1 MPDWQHHPEEADL
14 LRYSDGELRA
24 GDTERIARHLEACWD
39 CRTRLDDLKNTIAEY
54 VRYRRSVLEPGFP
67 PPPQDWQNLSRE
79 FVRIQAAAE
88 PSRPWRRIFE
98 RRAVWLLAGTLTA
111 GTGIFYYATKQRPVE
126 RPAAPATSV
135 SQPAPAVMPA
145 GPEKITRAIPP
156 TRKAAQPAPGP
167 EDELRVIAALDRIG
181 ADLGDPVAVTRASNR
196 IVVTCIGLDARRT
209 EELRDALKGLPQVSI
224 EASPKASVST
234 GGSPVEVTGV
244 TQGAVPAAF
253 AGQFSSPAAY
263 EKFVDGLLKN
273 TDSIMARAHALRLLA
288 TRFPPE
294 VESAMSADG
303 KATLTTIRLQH
314 EMVLAREL
322 ATLDR
327 STQPYLG
334 PMEIAPGSGA
344 GGERWQ
350 ARSLRVF
357 TESEQVDRL
366 AGSIFAGSD
375 KGGVQSTPA
384 ALAAALAKLKADAE
398 PR

>member
-1 MPDWQHHPEEADL
+1 
-14 LRYSDGELRA
+14 
-24 GDTERIARHLEACWD
+24 
-39 CRTRLDDLKNTIAEY
+39 
-54 VRYRRSVLEPGFP
+54 
-67 PPPQDWQNLSRE
+67 
-79 FVRIQAAAE
+79 
-88 PSRPWRRIFE
+88 
-98 RRAVWLLAGTLTA
+98 
-111 GTGIFYYATKQRPVE
+111 
-126 RPAAPATSV
+126 
-135 SQPAPAVMPA
+135 MPA

-253 AGQFSSPAAY
+253 AGCSRPGRHPRSSLTDCSRTRIPSWPGHTLCGSWPPA
-263 EKFVDGLLKN
+263 
-273 TDSIMARAHALRLLA
+273 
-288 TRFPPE
+288 FPPRWNG
-294 VESAMSADG
+294 AMSADG